1 MAIIVRKNK
10 AAVQAAKP
18 ITLSSVM
25 TFSNT
30 FDPTDSIKPAIEIK
44 IGVDG
49 HATNKDGSAL
59 GILDLGVQGEH
70 HVK

>member
-10 AAVQAAKP
+10 AAVQAAQP

-59 GILDLGVQGEH
+59 GTLDLGVQGEH